1 MMSLSNISV
10 EIYSA
15 NIFIMLSKKSSDIV
29 ILNKINKAIVTLTD
43 NSELREISRHWEISQ
58 KEE

>member
-1 MMSLSNISV
+1 M